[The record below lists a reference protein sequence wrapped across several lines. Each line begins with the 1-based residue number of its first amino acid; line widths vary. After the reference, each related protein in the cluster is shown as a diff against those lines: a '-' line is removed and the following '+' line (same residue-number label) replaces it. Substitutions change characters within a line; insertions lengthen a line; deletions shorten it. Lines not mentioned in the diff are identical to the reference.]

1 MTGLSN
7 SSVYRWEKGGRA
19 LLSTMG
25 FTQLPSMY
33 FHPIFHSANIA
44 WVWLNSPLHSVS
56 LLNCHLLT
64 IYEST
69 SLLPGVFILLFSFYP
84 LALHFIYD
92 CLSALLECWPAPGA
106 RTLPVWGLALEW
118 LCWEGTVPGMALP
131 SVFSV
136 TCINWMLSLLGLAS
150 ASCYFSHIICLSL
163 MFFSMFWEIFFS
175 F

>member
-1 MTGLSN
+1 MSSCN
-7 SSVYRWEKGGRA
+7 SSVYRWEKHHVLYSASIYIFSSLRSFSKYW
-19 LLSTMG
+19 LSVAQFPTS
-25 FTQLPSMY
+25 F
-33 FHPIFHSANIA
+33 
-44 WVWLNSPLHSVS
+44 SVS
-56 LLNCHLLT
+56 AQLSPSHHH
-64 IYEST
+64 ST

-92 CLSALLECWPAPGA
+92 SLSALLECWPAPGA

-150 ASCYFSHIICLSL
+150 ASCYFSHIICRSL
-163 MFFSMFWEIFFS
+163 MFFSMFWEIFYF
-175 F
+175 

>member
-1 MTGLSN
+1 MSLCN

-19 LLSTMG
+19 LLTPYALLSFYLSTFIPSFIQQILLERGSMPH
-25 FTQLPSMY
+25 FIQCLCSTVTFSPSMT
-33 FHPIFHSANIA
+33 A
-44 WVWLNSPLHSVS
+44 PLYCPES
-56 LLNCHLLT
+56 LSSCFL
-64 IYEST
+64 ST
-69 SLLPGVFILLFSFYP
+69 PW
-84 LALHFIYD
+84 H
-92 CLSALLECWPAPGA
+92 CTLSMIVCWPAPGA

>member
-1 MTGLSN
+1 MRKGRSCFTQHHGLSSASIYVL
-7 SSVYRWEKGGRA
+7 SS
-19 LLSTMG
+19 LLS
-25 FTQLPSMY
+25 FSKYCLSVTQFPTS
-33 FHPIFHSANIA
+33 F
-44 WVWLNSPLHSVS
+44 SVS
-56 LLNCHLLT
+56 AQLSPST
-64 IYEST
+64 IYDST